1 MKPILDTSRSAF
13 TWSSFDRLNIYKA
26 TEGDNFTRGYLPMGV
41 EGGLKK
47 IKDKLKILKEL
58 TDKNNGKLLIFTYP
72 WPAQIIYK
80 DKFDWINY
88 VNNICED
95 IKCYSY
101 VDLIEDMREYSIN
114 NDNWYKELFINGD
127 IHLNSFGN
135 EFAAKKILDTIIRTD
150 ILGLN
155 NEN

>member
-1 MKPILDTSRSAF
+1 ML
-13 TWSSFDRLNIYKA
+13 
-26 TEGDNFTRGYLPMGV
+26 
-41 EGGLKK
+41 
-47 IKDKLKILKEL
+47 
-58 TDKNNGKLLIFTYP
+58 
-72 WPAQIIYK
+72 IYK
-80 DKFDWINY
+80 DKFYWINY
-88 VNNICED
+88 VHNICED

>member
-1 MKPILDTSRSAF
+1 MDQ
-13 TWSSFDRLNIYKA
+13 Y
-26 TEGDNFTRGYLPMGV
+26 
-41 EGGLKK
+41 KK
-47 IKDKLKILKEL
+47 IKARAIR
-58 TDKNNGKLLIFTYP
+58 LL
-72 WPAQIIYK
+72 
-80 DKFDWINY
+80 
-88 VNNICED
+88 
-95 IKCYSY
+95 SR
-101 VDLIEDMREYSIN
+101 REYSIN